1 MHWIFYQSPTHN
13 GRFIPF
19 NSIFIINNWLKELYT
34 ERVIVNHFHDLIIIM
49 EETTIF
55 FNP

>member
-1 MHWIFYQSPTHN
+1 MHWIFYQSPIHN
-13 GRFIPF
+13 GRFILF

-34 ERVIVNHFHDLIIIM
+34 ERVIANHFHDLIIIM